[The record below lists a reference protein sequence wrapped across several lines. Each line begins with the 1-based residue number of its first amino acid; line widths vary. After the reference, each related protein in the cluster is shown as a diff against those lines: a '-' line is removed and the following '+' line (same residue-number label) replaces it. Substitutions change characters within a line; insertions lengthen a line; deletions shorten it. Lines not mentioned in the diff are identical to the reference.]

1 MIKQLCFT
9 LKLFVRIFLFSL
21 FGYMLACG
29 LELSSISGYRLI
41 IGFGIVGSIISIC
54 EVIRKMNV

>member
-1 MIKQLCFT
+1 MIEQFIFT

-29 LELSSISGYRLI
+29 LELNLIYGYRLI
-41 IGFGIVGSIISIC
+41 IGFAIVGALIGIDD
-54 EVIRKMNV
+54 VVRKLE